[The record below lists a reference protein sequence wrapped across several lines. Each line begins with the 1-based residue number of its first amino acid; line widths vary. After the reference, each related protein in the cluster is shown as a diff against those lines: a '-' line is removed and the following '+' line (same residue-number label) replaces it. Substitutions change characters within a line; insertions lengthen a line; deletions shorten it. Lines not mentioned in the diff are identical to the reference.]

1 MLIVWEK
8 IMNEEIQIKIIEL
21 MDDGATPESS
31 TELKQLV
38 DSSEEAQSFYESIL
52 ISESAIEGFF
62 GGDKAKELSNK
73 IDAFVEKQFE
83 ETSKVSSINFKPV
96 VGFAVAASLA
106 VIALTF
112 IDIPSNMILDSSSD
126 TDESLY
132 VATEYP
138 ADLIV
143 VEESEPLV
151 ISGAEIDTLWS
162 TATEIADELGVDR
175 YEVMYVVYE
184 GNKDSF
190 VDNDINQY
198 RQDADYFV
206 DLSLIENLETQFVIN
221 EVKRHIFCRC

>member
-1 MLIVWEK
+1 MKENIQLKIV
-8 IMNEEIQIKIIEL
+8 EL
-21 MDDGATPESS
+21 MDEGATLEN
-31 TELKQLV
+31 
-38 DSSEEAQSFYESIL
+38 SSELQALVEASDEATKFYESIL
-52 ISESAIEGFF
+52 VSESMLEGFF
-62 GGDKAKELSNK
+62 GGEKAKEIDSK
-73 IDAFVEKQFE
+73 IDALVEEQLAKPKAVPRF
-83 ETSKVSSINFKPV
+83 NFKPV

-112 IDIPSNMILDSSSD
+112 IDIPSNTIVNSSSD
-126 TDESLY
+126 TEENLY

-198 RQDADYFV
+198 RQDADYFI
-206 DLSLIENLETQFVIN
+206 DLSLIENLETQFIIN

>member
-52 ISESAIEGFF
+52 VSESAIEGFF

-162 TATEIADELGVDR
+162 TATEIANELGVDR

-198 RQDADYFV
+198 RQDKDYFV
-206 DLSLIENLETQFVIN
+206 DLSLIENLETQFIIN
-221 EVKRHIFCRC
+221 EVKRHIYCRC